1 MNFEA
6 LCEKGGKIGGV
17 RYCSPFSRNFP
28 LLCDEGMLAEE
39 ERQAWKVIK
48 QRMNLPPKVRNRNKL
63 PRERGEQRTAK
74 SLAQRP
80 LANSANGIYLAL
92 NSSVSF
98 PVSFVCM
105 LELPSLSGY

>member
-17 RYCSPFSRNFP
+17 RFCSPFSRNFP

-39 ERQAWKVIK
+39 ERQVWKVIK

-63 PRERGEQRTAK
+63 PRERGAANCEVARSKTA
-74 SLAQRP
+74 RE
-80 LANSANGIYLAL
+80 
-92 NSSVSF
+92 F
-98 PVSFVCM
+98 C
-105 LELPSLSGY
+105 ERDTLP